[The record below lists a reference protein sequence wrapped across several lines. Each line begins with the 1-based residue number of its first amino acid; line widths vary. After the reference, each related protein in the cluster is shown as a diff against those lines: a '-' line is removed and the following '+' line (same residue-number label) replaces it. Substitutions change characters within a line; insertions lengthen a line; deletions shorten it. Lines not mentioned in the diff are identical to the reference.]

1 MLVLEFFFKKR
12 KRKKKG
18 KKAATMALT
27 TKYHSTLPKF
37 TFTFTSIRIIT
48 TTKLDHCVLNANVV

>member
-12 KRKKKG
+12 KG
-18 KKAATMALT
+18 KKAATIMALT

>member
-12 KRKKKG
+12 KGKKG
-18 KKAATMALT
+18 KKAATIALT